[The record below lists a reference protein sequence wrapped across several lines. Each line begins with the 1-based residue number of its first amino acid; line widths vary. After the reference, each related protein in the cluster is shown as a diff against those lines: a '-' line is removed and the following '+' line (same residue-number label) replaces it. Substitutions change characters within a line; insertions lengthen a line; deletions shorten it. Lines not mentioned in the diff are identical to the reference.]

1 MYQVYMQTLDFIR
14 LMKYS
19 SHKRPEHKLEFRIYI
34 CLQYR
39 RTQSMDI
46 FPVAEST
53 WEAKL

>member
-14 LMKYS
+14 LVKYS
-19 SHKRPEHKLEFRIYI
+19 SHKRPEHKLEFRIYV